1 MRSCFARPA
10 GNGSATS
17 QPLPE
22 HQESKSSFMIAILSD
37 IHSNLEA
44 FDAVL
49 EDLMQYDIEEIVCL
63 GDVIGYG
70 PNPRECILK
79 AEQFDVT
86 LLGNH
91 EEAVLFLAED
101 FNQKARQAVDWTR
114 DQLNSRD
121 FEPEENHKLWNF
133 LGDLRKREKRD
144 GILFVHGSPRVP
156 TREYVMPR
164 DAANREKMTDIF
176 SQIEK
181 VCFVGHTHVPGV
193 FSTDGQFFFSTAINN
208 RFVLDDQKFMI
219 NVGSVGQPRDN
230 DNRASYVTFDGNV
243 VEWHR
248 IPYNVDTTVEKIRS
262 EPGLP
267 AYLADRLKEGK

>member
-1 MRSCFARPA
+1 VAAAGTTRYNKGFQGPDREGDRSSEGR
-10 GNGSATS
+10 
-17 QPLPE
+17 L
-22 HQESKSSFMIAILSD
+22 MIAILSD
-37 IHSNLEA
+37 IHSNIEA
-44 FDAVL
+44 FEAVL
-49 EDLMQYDIEEIVCL
+49 EDLKQFDVEEIICL

-70 PNPRECILK
+70 PNPRECIKL
-79 AEQFDVT
+79 AEQFDLT

-121 FEPEENHKLWNF
+121 FDPAENHRMWNF
-133 LGDLRKREKRD
+133 LGDLRKREKRND
-144 GILFVHGSPRVP
+144 ILFVHGSPRVP

-164 DAANREKMTDIF
+164 DAMNREKMTDIF
-176 SQIEK
+176 AQIER

-193 FSTDGQFFFSTAINN
+193 FTEQGQFFLSSGINN
-208 RFVLDDQKFMI
+208 KFTLENGKHLI

-230 DNRASYVTFDGNV
+230 DNRASYVTVDNNAV
-243 VEWHR
+243 VWHR
-248 IPYNVDTTVEKIRS
+248 VPYPVEKTIDKIRA

>member
-1 MRSCFARPA
+1 
-10 GNGSATS
+10 
-17 QPLPE
+17 
-22 HQESKSSFMIAILSD
+22 MIAILSD
-37 IHSNLEA
+37 IHSNIEA
-44 FDAVL
+44 FEAVL
-49 EDLMQYDIEEIVCL
+49 EDLKQFDVEEIVCL

-70 PNPRECILK
+70 PNPRECIKL
-79 AEQFDVT
+79 AEQFDLT

-121 FEPEENHKLWNF
+121 YDPAENHRMWNF
-133 LGDLRKREKRD
+133 LGDLRKREKRND
-144 GILFVHGSPRVP
+144 VLFVHGSPRVP

-164 DAANREKMTDIF
+164 DAMNREKMTDIF
-176 SQIEK
+176 GQIEK
-181 VCFVGHTHVPGV
+181 VCYVGHTHVPGV
-193 FSTDGQFFFSTAINN
+193 FTEQGQFFLSGAINN
-208 RFVLDDQKFMI
+208 RFSMDSGKYLI

-230 DNRASYVTFDGNV
+230 DNRASYVTIEANTV
-243 VEWHR
+243 VWHR
-248 IPYNVDTTVEKIRS
+248 VPYPVEKTIGKIHA